1 MAINK
6 STANN
11 IAGELTL
18 LEPTIT
24 YSEIVATEATV
35 NDGSVSPITLTLMGD
50 TFYSEL
56 AGHDLN
62 SPADDLY
69 LGDVVANVPAGLT
82 ARLIVSKDLATAELT
97 FEGNAVKN
105 DVADNTEIKILLRST
120 YFELNSDKAPQGANQ
135 SVSIA
140 FKDTPTLTNK
150 DTFIESAKNDGTV
163 TGKVTITLHGGN
175 FDANLVGT
183 NLNADGTYIENVP
196 AGLTA
201 VLKVI
206 DATTAELTLTGT
218 AADADA
224 DVADSINDLIY
235 SFQATDF
242 ADEIAPTN
250 ALDVRSVDV
259 KFITPSL
266 SWSETSINDAEQ
278 NGFANQTAML
288 TLTDGAKFDGAST
301 DLSKFVQGVPAGVT
315 VTLIATSTTEA
326 TLTVNGVADNFDTST
341 LTLNLPKL
349 AFAGRTDV
357 AGRDSATIELTAI
370 DTVAPAAPTFDV
382 IAGDYV
388 ITPAEKAGGVTI
400 TGKAE
405 ADAKVTLTFADA
417 TTTVEATNTDG
428 VWSYKLTDADYAAGV
443 ESITAT
449 ATDVAGN
456 ESDVAISQIIKF
468 RSPKPT
474 SGNDVLTGT
483 ASADTLNGGL
493 GFDELTGGKGA
504 DKFVFTDI
512 KDAPLSHSK
521 IEVIT
526 DFSHKEKDKIDLSK
540 IDADTGKAKDQA
552 FSKPEMGAE
561 FSGVFTKA
569 GQLFFDTTD
578 HILYGNV
585 NSDETADFAIQLNGV
600 TSLVATDFIL

>member
-578 HILYGNV
+578 QILYGNV
-585 NSDETADFAIQLNGV
+585 NADATADFAIQLNGV
-600 TSLVATDFIL
+600 TNLVAADFIL

>member
-552 FSKPEMGAE
+552 FSKPEMAAE

-578 HILYGNV
+578 QILYGNV
-585 NSDETADFAIQLNGV
+585 NADATADFAIQLNGV
-600 TSLVATDFIL
+600 TNLVAADFIL